1 LSSTEFVE
9 PPPPNK
15 IPGYATN
22 SQHIERHRP
31 FLNITCSFQADLA
44 MEVAPILN
52 IFLFTGML
60 LAISSNSE

>member
-1 LSSTEFVE
+1 MLC
-9 PPPPNK
+9 
-15 IPGYATN
+15 
-22 SQHIERHRP
+22 ERTQTLIHSILEINGH

-52 IFLFTGML
+52 IFLFTGIF